1 MHFNHIDLLLW
12 AADSAGEVALL
23 AVLAIRRRAKTFPVF
38 TFFITVNVLK
48 SSVLFPIYL
57 HGSRS
62 AYFYTYVGFLILDL
76 TLQLAVAFE
85 MATRVFRPVGAW
97 SREAARN
104 LTTLAIVSFSLATG
118 LSLLAQP
125 HTGFVATAAIIRFD
139 LFSAV
144 LVSTLFVGFVALS
157 VRAGLP
163 WRTHVA
169 RISQG
174 LAIYAVFDVILESA
188 RSCFGVSP
196 TTDFYRVLSEV
207 RIMVY
212 CTCLTYWIITLWQE
226 APAPRVLD
234 SRMRLQLTALQNSVE
249 QDLAGLRKRRD

>member
-1 MHFNHIDLLLW
+1 MHLSHVDLLLW
-12 AADSAGEVALL
+12 AATSAGHVALL
-23 AVLAIRRRAKTFPVF
+23 AVLAIRRRVKAFPVF
-38 TFFITVNVLK
+38 TSLITVNVFK
-48 SSVLFPIYL
+48 SSVLFLVYL

-76 TLQLAVAFE
+76 TLQLAVVFE
-85 MATRVFRPVGAW
+85 MAARVFRPAGAW
-97 SREAARN
+97 SREVAHN
-104 LTTLAIVSFSLATG
+104 LTSLAIVSVSLATG

-125 HTGFVATAAIIRFD
+125 HTHVVAKAAIIRFD

-174 LAIYAVFDVILESA
+174 LAVYSVFDVIIESA
-188 RSCFGVSP
+188 RTCFGVS
-196 TTDFYRVLSEV
+196 TATDFYRVLSEV
-207 RIMVY
+207 RIIVY
-212 CTCLTYWIITLWQE
+212 CVCLLYWIITLWQE
-226 APAPRVLD
+226 APAPKVLD
-234 SRMRLQLTALQNSVE
+234 SQMRWQLTALQSKVE
-249 QDLAGLRKRRD
+249 QDLASLRLRRK

>member
-1 MHFNHIDLLLW
+1 MHLDYIDLLLW
-12 AADSAGEVALL
+12 VAASAGHLILL
-23 AVLAIRRRAKTFPVF
+23 AVMAIRRRVKVFPLF
-38 TFFITVNVLK
+38 TFLITVNVLK
-48 SSVLFPIYL
+48 SSVLFLIYR

-85 MATRVFRPVGAW
+85 MATRVFRPVGVW
-97 SREAARN
+97 SREATRH
-104 LTTLAIVSFSLATG
+104 LTSLAIVSLSLATG

-125 HTGFVATAAIIRFD
+125 HTQVVAKAAIIRFD
-139 LFSAV
+139 LFSAAI
-144 LVSTLFVGFVALS
+144 VSTLFVGFVALS

-174 LAIYAVFDVILESA
+174 LAVYSVFDVIIESA
-188 RSCFGVSP
+188 RSCFGVST

-207 RIMVY
+207 RIIVY
-212 CTCLTYWIITLWQE
+212 CACLTYWIITLWQE
-226 APAPRVLD
+226 EPAPRVLD
-234 SRMRLQLTALQNSVE
+234 GRMRWQLTALQNRVE
-249 QDLAGLRKRRD
+249 QDLASLRLRRK